1 MFPFCYDGF
10 VKRSKV
16 KAAKSKRVKVSI
28 CLGFALFFLL
38 IILNSKFLIPDA
50 LAQLSINGIANN
62 IEVTD
67 TEAKPGDILIKEE
80 NGNVVRASKPFDN
93 RIIGVVVE
101 FPVMSSGG
109 KSENTL
115 SVLSGGWAVVN
126 VTAERGEIKIG
137 DFITSSEKSGVGQ
150 KADTA
155 GFILGRSL
163 GNYSDSSKDG
173 TVLVLVNIGLY
184 ASGPNVSGALG
195 ALLSSLTVGF
205 QNSQNFPLV
214 LRYLL
219 ASLISLVTFIISAF
233 SFVKFMRYGLEAIG
247 RNPLAK
253 RTIISGMILNA
264 VIVGVLALAGFGIA
278 VAIVAF

>member
-1 MFPFCYDGF
+1 MRLFCYDGF
-10 VKRSKV
+10 IVG
-16 KAAKSKRVKVSI
+16 KRVESLESRIKSYTF
-28 CLGFALFFLL
+28 FAGLLLASFL
-38 IILNSKFLIPDA
+38 ILNSKSLIPDA
-50 LAQLSINGIANN
+50 FAQLSINGIANN
-62 IEVTD
+62 IEVADTD
-67 TEAKPGDILIKEE
+67 AKPGDILVKEK
-80 NGNVVRASKPFDN
+80 NGDVVRSSKPFDN
-93 RIIGVVVE
+93 HIIGVVVE

-126 VTAERGEIKIG
+126 VTAERGEIKVG
-137 DFITSSEKSGVGQ
+137 DFITSSEKPGVGQ
-150 KADTA
+150 KADAA

-163 GNYSDSSKDG
+163 GDYSDTGKDG
-173 TVLVLVNIGLY
+173 TVLALVNIGLF

-195 ALLSSLTVGF
+195 ALLSSLTTGF
-205 QNSQNFPLV
+205 QNTQNFPLL

-219 ASLISLVTFIISAF
+219 ASLISLVTFILSTF
-233 SFVKFMRYGLEAIG
+233 SFVRFMRNGLEAIG

-264 VIVGVLALAGFGIA
+264 VIVGVLTLAGFGIA